1 MNNKADFASMIYI
14 VVFVFVIG
22 ISLFMINK
30 LTSEMFTEI
39 KTNIDTNDTNYTAA
53 VSALERI
60 QFTDNYIWDYAF
72 LGILIG
78 SMFALVLSAYAIRMS
93 PIFYWVYGL
102 LSLIILAVGVI
113 LSNTWQE
120 LAADPEF
127 AVTLTRFPIMNT
139 VLGSYYPL
147 IIIAIT
153 IIAIIVLFG
162 KSSEGGE

>member
-14 VVFVFVIG
+14 VVFLFVIG
-22 ISLFMINK
+22 ISLFLMNDLTNKIN
-30 LTSEMFTEI
+30 TEI
-39 KTNIDTNDTNYTAA
+39 KSNINTNDTNYTAA
-53 VSALERI
+53 VTALEKI
-60 QFTDNYIWDYAF
+60 QSTDNYIWDYAF

-93 PIFYWVYGL
+93 PIFYWVYGI
-102 LSLIILAVGVI
+102 LSLVILAIGVI

-127 AVTLTRFPIMNT
+127 TATLTRFPIMNV

-147 IIIAIT
+147 IIIAVT

>member
-53 VSALERI
+53 VSALEQI